1 MECAPKHQSVSF
13 RHPVYTSHE
22 VGNLI
27 SLSRQ
32 RLRLRRIIYF
42 PSTSGLT
49 GNPWL
54 YSHLTVLCLCCLL
67 SSSSFRIKYTDLS
80 VQTPGTAGTHYAIDT
95 DTGHRFASTE
105 VLLGDFSQEI
115 QDFELQ
121 WHFELNRTKIF
132 AYFSLFPSFLRFSSS
147 PPPFFFYCGLLNVE
161 TVPITIV
168 SVQRPY

>member
-1 MECAPKHQSVSF
+1 MECTPKHQGISF

-42 PSTSGLT
+42 PSASGLT
-49 GNPWL
+49 ENLCL

-80 VQTPGTAGTHYAIDT
+80 VQTPGTAGTDYAIDI
-95 DTGHRFASTE
+95 GHRFACTE
-105 VLLGDFSQEI
+105 VLLGDFAYEI

-132 AYFSLFPSFLRFSSS
+132 AYFSLFPSFLRFSSF
-147 PPPFFFYCGLLNVE
+147 PPPLFFYCGLLNVE
-161 TVPITIV
+161 TVPINIV